1 MLSEISKHKPAQ
13 IILLH
18 FLKISSIDTCTETEG
33 SLLGLGMESNEKDW
47 LMQLWSAFCV
57 TMMAVSL
64 LIVLNTTELYSL
76 KC

>member
-1 MLSEISKHKPAQ
+1 MLSEISKYKPAQ

-18 FLKISSIDTCTETEG
+18 FMKISSIDTCTEIEG
-33 SLLGLGMESNEKDW
+33 SFSGLGMESNENDC
-47 LMQLWSAFCV
+47 LMQMWSAFCV
-57 TMMAVSL
+57 TMMATSL